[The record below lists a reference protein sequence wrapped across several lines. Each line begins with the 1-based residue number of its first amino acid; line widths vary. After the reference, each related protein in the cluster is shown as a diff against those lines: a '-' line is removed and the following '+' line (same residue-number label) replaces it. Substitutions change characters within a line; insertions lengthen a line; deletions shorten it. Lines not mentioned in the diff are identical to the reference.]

1 MATAE
6 TPAPKSEDR
15 IAKVN
20 LPRKYRHKN
29 LTVEYEPSDDP
40 AERIRGAD
48 GLEMPPYK
56 VRVRKDGWATI
67 EYEDGTGGPVD
78 VFWV

>member
-1 MATAE
+1 MAIADL
-6 TPAPKSEDR
+6 PAPKSEDR

-40 AERIRGAD
+40 AERIHGAD

-56 VRVRKDGWATI
+56 IRVRKDGWATI
-67 EYEDGTGGPVD
+67 EYEDGTGGTVEI
-78 VFWV
+78 VWV

>member
-1 MATAE
+1 M
-6 TPAPKSEDR
+6 
-15 IAKVN
+15 N

-67 EYEDGTGGPVD
+67 EYEDGTGGTVE
-78 VFWV
+78 VVWV